1 MAIVVGQSPET
12 LGWFKVYE
20 WTTFADV
27 ASFAYTINNSATAP
41 SFTRILYQLVFDVY
55 SVWCEVD
62 DFTSNTANRTGVPL
76 TWVWDSSVTNLKV
89 YYSVNST
96 GFPGTNA
103 STVYSR
109 TAATGKINFW
119 PSDYG
124 AGPDGLFD
132 STDTGPG
139 TSNGYGSFQVFD
151 TTTTPHHCIFAWNQW
166 GGGDYGFGNR
176 STSNPDWTFAGNSA
190 AVPPKLGRVFVK

>member
-89 YYSVNST
+89 Y
-96 GFPGTNA
+96 
-103 STVYSR
+103 TV
-109 TAATGKINFW
+109 
-119 PSDYG
+119 
-124 AGPDGLFD
+124 
-132 STDTGPG
+132 
-139 TSNGYGSFQVFD
+139 
-151 TTTTPHHCIFAWNQW
+151 
-166 GGGDYGFGNR
+166 
-176 STSNPDWTFAGNSA
+176 
-190 AVPPKLGRVFVK
+190 